1 MNILF
6 ELNHPKHYH
15 QFKFVIEKLK
25 LEGHKIVIIARNKDI
40 LLQLLTENK
49 VDFIIFGKHKKNYLS
64 KIFNTFSLIFNYIAL
79 MRKLKVDLVISKAS
93 FYGTF
98 TAKLL
103 GKKSIIFPDSE
114 IVKVTNKF
122 VVPLASKVITP
133 ENFTLNFGK
142 KHFKIDGFFES
153 CYLSPQVFQANSEVL
168 EKSGIKPPFALVR
181 FIAWNANHDL
191 NNHGFSENEKIK
203 LIEFLSQ
210 KLNVYISSEG
220 KLPESLH
227 KYKLPSASKD
237 IHHVLHFSNVYIGD
251 SQSMAT
257 EAALLGTPSFRYN
270 SFVGENDMSN
280 FILLEEKHK
289 MLSNFA
295 TFENLMSKLE
305 QIDFISEKQN
315 ALNKIENYNHKIGD
329 LNQKIVDLILKNE

>member
-6 ELNHPKHYH
+6 ELNHPKHFH

-25 LEGHKIVIIARNKDI
+25 LEGHKVIVIARNKDI
-40 LLQLLTENK
+40 LLQLLNENG
-49 VDFIIFGKHKKNYLS
+49 VEFIVFGKHKKNYLS

-103 GKKSIIFPDSE
+103 RKKSIIFPDSE

-142 KHFKIDGFFES
+142 KHHKIEGFFES
-153 CYLSPQVFQANSEVL
+153 CYLAPQVFQANSEVL
-168 EKSGIKPPFALVR
+168 EKSGIKSPFALVR

-210 KLNVYISSEG
+210 NLNVYISSEG
-220 KLPESLH
+220 KIPESLL

-237 IHHVLHFSNVYIGD
+237 IHHVLNFATLYVGD

-289 MLSNFA
+289 MLLNFA
-295 TFENLMSKLE
+295 EFDDLMMKLSE
-305 QIDFISEKQN
+305 SDFISAKEN
-315 ALNKIENYNHKIGD
+315 AISKRENYNLKIGD
-329 LNQKIVDLILKNE
+329 LNQKIVDLILKN